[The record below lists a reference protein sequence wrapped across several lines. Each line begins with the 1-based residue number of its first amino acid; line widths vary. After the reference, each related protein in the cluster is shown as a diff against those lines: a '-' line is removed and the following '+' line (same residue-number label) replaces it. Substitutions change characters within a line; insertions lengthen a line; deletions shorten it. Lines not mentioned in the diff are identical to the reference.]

1 MKGMY
6 KMTEHEYAY
15 RRALKDKED
24 YRTYWNMLLA
34 GLSLSALFVAMIFIL
49 GAGIAIL

>member
-1 MKGMY
+1 
-6 KMTEHEYAY
+6 MTEREKYI
-15 RRALKDKED
+15 RWERMKKDKED

-34 GLSLSALFVAMIFIL
+34 GLSLTGLLLAMIFIV

>member
-1 MKGMY
+1 
-6 KMTEHEYAY
+6 MTEHEYAY

-34 GLSLSALFVAMIFIL
+34 GLSLTALFVAMIFIL

>member
-1 MKGMY
+1 
-6 KMTEHEYAY
+6 MTEHEYAY

-24 YRTYWNMLLA
+24 YKRYWNMLLA